1 MTSIRAEIRG
11 RTPVHDML
19 TVWAGPD
26 AEHRA
31 HCGDL
36 YMRTEEAAELIARVN
51 AGELAIC
58 PVASEPVDEITPEIA
73 AHVLFHFGRGGWPA
87 SGFKSRLVELIATA
101 DVVNRGSLALGF
113 PGYVA
118 AFNLAQTSDSGTAT
132 LRTIV
137 AGAE

>member
-1 MTSIRAEIRG
+1 MTSIRAEVMG

-36 YMRTEEAAELIARVN
+36 TMRTEEAAELIARIE
-51 AGELAIC
+51 AR
-58 PVASEPVDEITPEIA
+58 EPVHQDDQIAPEVA

-101 DVVNRGSLALGF
+101 DVVNRGLLALGF

-118 AFNLAQTSDSGTAT
+118 AFNLAQTTDDGTAT
-132 LRTIV
+132 LLAIV
-137 AGAE
+137 DGAS

>member
-1 MTSIRAEIRG
+1 MTSIRAEIQRS
-11 RTPVHDML
+11 TPAHEHIRVF
-19 TVWAGPD
+19 AGPD

-31 HCGDL
+31 FCGL
-36 YMRTEEAAELIARVN
+36 LTMHAEEAAELIARID
-51 AGELAIC
+51 AGEPAAF
-58 PVASEPVDEITPEIA
+58 PVASEPVDQITPEIA
-73 AHVLFHFGRGGWPA
+73 AHVLFHFGRDGWPA

-101 DVVNRGSLALGF
+101 DAVNRASLAQGF

-132 LRTIV
+132 LQAIV